1 MATAKKATKKAPKKA
16 IKKAAKKAAKKPA
29 PKPVK
34 KAVKKVAKKA
44 VKKAAPA
51 PVGRSNG
58 NLRSFTSVS
67 TTAVLIEK
75 TTLDTVYTVNNSDS
89 NITLEIN
96 IGDVGQT
103 SNMTVMLDNTPVVTD
118 LPGDFPLMAIGTN
131 ASLHDK
137 KLSIV
142 ANVADTSRDT
152 NLTSLTIH
160 LRGGDSPADF
170 PLAKTV
176 DEEGDSEDYLC
187 LIEFFNPSL

>member
-1 MATAKKATKKAPKKA
+1 MATAKKTTKKAPKKA

-34 KAVKKVAKKA
+34 KAVRKLAKKA
-44 VKKAAPA
+44 VKKATPA
-51 PVGRSNG
+51 PVSRGTG
-58 NLRSFTSVS
+58 NLRSFTRGAAF
-67 TTAVLIEK
+67 AVEK
-75 TTLDTVYTVNNSDS
+75 TTLDTVYTVNNSGS

-103 SNMTVMLDNTPVVTD
+103 SNMTVMLDETAVVTD
-118 LPGDFPLMAIGTN
+118 LPGDFPLTVIGTN
-131 ASLHDK
+131 TSLNSK

-142 ANVADTSRDT
+142 ANVADTSRNT

-160 LRGGDSPADF
+160 LRGGESPADF